1 MRDYINAFFITWN
14 MFSIIPITKNFEFKD
29 SLMSKSISLYPLV
42 GFVLGFLLYLSSLLL
57 NNFFTQEMS
66 GYIVFVLW
74 VVITGALHIDGL
86 SDSIDGLFV
95 PKERSLE
102 VMKDPHVGAMGMIFT
117 VSFLILKAISLAHI
131 DDFIYIAL
139 VMMLARFNAVLA
151 IYFYEYIGGGM
162 SRGASKAILSKS
174 VYIAAFITFF
184 IGVFYTHFF
193 ILLFSSLLTLFV
205 VAKIFVKKLG
215 GFSGDVYGLS
225 IEVSEV
231 VLLLVFIA
239 NSNML

>member
-42 GFVLGFLLYLSSLLL
+42 GFVLGFMLYLSSQLLL
-57 NNFFTQEMS
+57 IFFDQEMS

-95 PKERSLE
+95 SKDRSLE

-117 VSFLILKAISLAHI
+117 TSFLILKASSLAHL
-131 DDFIYIAL
+131 DDFIYIPL

-151 IYFYEYIGGGM
+151 IYFYEYVGGGM
-162 SRGASKAILSKS
+162 SKGASKAISS
-174 VYIAAFITFF
+174 QTVFIASFITLAL
-184 IGVFYTHFF
+184 GMFYNHF
-193 ILLFSSLLTLFV
+193 ILVFFGSLLSLFIV
-205 VAKIFVKKLG
+205 GKIFVKKIG

-225 IEVSEV
+225 IEVSEI
-231 VLLLVFIA
+231 VLLLILVGV
-239 NSNML
+239 S